1 MRIFR
6 AETWDL
12 SISFFCSAPPRRVC
26 CLFPPGWLQ
35 ILSAWA
41 GISLSLSLCA
51 VCSSSVP
58 LWWPSAPGSMLGRQ
72 NPKPEMSSQECWI
85 EGKNDFLQH
94 AGSTLA
100 SAASMGLAFSASEA
114 HCWLVFSFLST
125 GSLKDFMIFFFY
137 CFIAM
142 WTTVCIGAR
151 SYFIPGAGLCIDV
164 CWNSCSPISPA
175 CSYPSEWQPC
185 SPARCQLS
193 FLLYCSYL
201 AESAFESAFS
211 LIVQVVN
218 QSINRINPSIN
229 HRKCC

>member
-125 GSLKDFMIFFFY
+125 GSLKDFMIFFFLLFY
-137 CFIAM
+137 SHVDHSLYWCTELFHPRCRTLH
-142 WTTVCIGAR
+142 WRVLKFLFT
-151 SYFIPGAGLCIDV
+151 YF
-164 CWNSCSPISPA
+164 S
-175 CSYPSEWQPC
+175 
-185 SPARCQLS
+185 
-193 FLLYCSYL
+193 
-201 AESAFESAFS
+201 S
-211 LIVQVVN
+211 L
-218 QSINRINPSIN
+218 
-229 HRKCC
+229 